1 MYKATVKWY
10 SFPALMDDTQVIAQI
25 LAHNKGALAHF
36 YRTYAPKLRRH
47 IAAKVQRPEDV
58 EEILQDTL
66 YGFLEAIRDFG
77 GRSSIQTFLYA
88 ICHNKIVDFYRKKKI
103 KHVVFSQMPQL
114 ELLVSPLL
122 EPEAA
127 FDAKQAKQKIRKVLS
142 RMIPDHRQVILLKYL
157 ENASVEGI
165 AQKLSISF
173 KSAESKLFRARKA
186 FVELFVSI

>member
-1 MYKATVKWY
+1 
-10 SFPALMDDTQVIAQI
+10 MDDLQLISQI
-25 LAHNKGALAHF
+25 LAHDRSALAHF
-36 YRTYAPKLRRH
+36 YRTYAPKLRRY

-88 ICHNKIVDFYRKKKI
+88 ICHNKIVDYYRKKKI

-114 ELLVSPLL
+114 EMLVSPLL
-122 EPEAA
+122 DPEAA
-127 FDAKQAKQKIRKVLS
+127 FDAKLARAKIRKVLA
-142 RMIPDHRQVILLKYL
+142 RMIPVHRQVILLKYL
-157 ENASVEGI
+157 ENTSVEDI
-165 AQKLSISF
+165 AEKLSISF

-186 FVELFVSI
+186 FVELFISI